1 MQMKP
6 VQDFMDHCTVI
17 LAIFIIS
24 AILPCCC
31 CANPIRSQSKEIQSA
46 FSFQLNKLQ
55 LPTTQDVTKLATQVT
70 LTLAVSSAVTI
81 FPKVATA
88 ASIENGEV
96 LFTQNC
102 ASCHRNGENV
112 MNPKRDLKKET
123 LLNYFGLNGSLDE
136 DQIVGWI
143 EKSGQHKRLFFP
155 NISGGK
161 LSREDYASVISFIV
175 DQAKNDKW

>member
-1 MQMKP
+1 MQMKL
-6 VQDFMDHCTVI
+6 VQVLWDHCTVI

-24 AILPCCC
+24 ANHPCCC
-31 CANPIRSQSKEIQSA
+31 CANSIHSQSKEIQSA
-46 FSFQLNKLQ
+46 FSFQSIK
-55 LPTTQDVTKLATQVT
+55 LPTTQNVIKLATQVT
-70 LTLAVSSAVTI
+70 LTLAISSTVTI

-88 ASIENGEV
+88 ASIEKGEV

-112 MNPKRDLKKET
+112 MNAKRDLKKET
-123 LLNYFGLNGSLDE
+123 LLSYFGLSGSLDE

-155 NISGGK
+155 DVPDGK